1 MAGLAGRSVAMLLL
15 LAAASCGDDDTKARA
30 GSEGDGDRV
39 PKRAALED
47 NDSPL
52 AKMASV
58 ITRPDVS
65 GVPRGYQV
73 MRAVA
78 SRDNAV
84 LLLDQSETTILP
96 ILIGTTETHS
106 IDMRLRGRTPPRPL
120 THDLLDTALH
130 ELGAELVRVQVDDLR
145 SGVFVGSVFIR
156 QGARVVE
163 LDARPSDAIALAV
176 GNKIPIYV
184 ADHVVAYAGTP
195 AGDTL
200 AR

>member
-1 MAGLAGRSVAMLLL
+1 MPGLVRQGFAL
-15 LAAASCGDDDTKARA
+15 LALLAASCGDDEQQGSASAGDKPTKSA
-30 GSEGDGDRV
+30 S
-39 PKRAALED
+39 LQD
-47 NDSPL
+47 NDTPL

-78 SRDNAV
+78 AERNAV
-84 LLLDQSETTILP
+84 LLVDQNETTVVP
-96 ILIGTTETHS
+96 ILIGSTEIYS

-120 THDLLDTALH
+120 THDLLDTTLR

-145 SGVFVGSVFIR
+145 DGVFIGSVFIR
-156 QGARVVE
+156 QGARVIE

-195 AGDTL
+195 ADGTIS
-200 AR
+200 R